1 MIAWAVDVLSRVKK
15 GGARIHVQALAGMKK
30 PLVFSVV
37 LAISASGPIV
47 LAENQEKTT
56 SAVTSPKPA
65 EAAPSTPPRQS
76 SVDLS
81 LLWVPW
87 GMHYTRSAWGATVGY
102 KVPLVRRNGILWD
115 STNITVGVRDMYGYV
130 NNTFGPFIEITP
142 IAFFKLRVEGAYD
155 YFIYSPF
162 NGGLR
167 VLTPLGHQR
176 LAAGAVER
184 GNTAAL
190 DWSGDDGVN
199 NTENYQPTINIGGTR
214 LRIMPT
220 LQGQVG
226 PVVFQYNFMADFNFY
241 RAPRASYN
249 DVFHDTFTFT
259 LRKLHDVSQTHELLV
274 GYSAP
279 IKAPGELLLGASARY
294 NRVSGTGLDQ
304 LSLVAF
310 AFGRLP
316 RKFYRDKI
324 SPFAA
329 VQAGTL
335 LIDPMW
341 QYAFSWVTVIGA
353 DINLHKSKPYSIPP
367 DKP

>member
-1 MIAWAVDVLSRVKK
+1 
-15 GGARIHVQALAGMKK
+15 MKK
-30 PLVFSVV
+30 AFLISTMV
-37 LAISASGPIV
+37 AIGAIASPARG
-47 LAENQEKTT
+47 ENQAKKTLPSKA
-56 SAVTSPKPA
+56 SADEPA
-65 EAAPSTPPRQS
+65 AAPAPPPPPPRQS

-81 LLWVPW
+81 LVWVPW
-87 GMHYTRSAWGATVGY
+87 GMHYTRSAWGATVAY
-102 KVPLVRRNGILWD
+102 KEPLVKKNGVLWD
-115 STNITVGVRDMYGYV
+115 STNITIGVRDLYGYV

-176 LAAGAVER
+176 LAAGQVER
-184 GNTAAL
+184 GNTSAV

-199 NTENYQPTINIGGTR
+199 NSENYQAPINIGGTR
-214 LRIMPT
+214 LRVMPT
-220 LQGQVG
+220 LQGKVG

-241 RAPRASYN
+241 RAPGASYN

-259 LRKLHDVSQTHELLV
+259 LRKLHDVSQTHELVL
-274 GYSAP
+274 GYAVPVQS
-279 IKAPGELLLGASARY
+279 PGELLLGISTRY

-304 LSLVAF
+304 LSMVGF

-341 QYAFSWVTVIGA
+341 QYAFSWVTVVGA
-353 DINLHKSKPYSIPP
+353 DITLQKSKPYHIPP